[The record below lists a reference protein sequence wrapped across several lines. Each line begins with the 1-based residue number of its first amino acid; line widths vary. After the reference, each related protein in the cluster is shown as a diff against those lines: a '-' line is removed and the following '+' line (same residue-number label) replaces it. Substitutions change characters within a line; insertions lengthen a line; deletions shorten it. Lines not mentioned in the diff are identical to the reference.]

1 MNRTMLT
8 TIWVSVLLHLA
19 AGLWFV
25 DSLNFVAPEPE
36 PQRVIETVV
45 LPIPEPVIIEEPV
58 EEPEPAQP
66 LIVPR
71 DPVPVEVASNVPP
84 LPLPPITGES
94 NPDGP
99 MTAIEEAEPQ
109 PAIRVEPV
117 YPERGL
123 QRGKDGRVVLVLT
136 IMPDGSVA
144 DVRVVSVTPDGYGF
158 DREAL
163 KAVRRWTYKPQLRS
177 GVAVRRDN
185 VRVEVIFQLKD

>member
-19 AGLWFV
+19 AGLWFF

-58 EEPEPAQP
+58 KEPEPAQP
-66 LIVPR
+66 VAVPR
-71 DPVPVEVASNVPP
+71 PVDVAVATDVPP

-99 MTAIEEAEPQ
+99 MTALDEAEPQ
-109 PAIRVEPV
+109 PAIRVEPE
-117 YPERGL
+117 YPERGID
-123 QRGKDGRVVLVLT
+123 RGKEGRVELLLT

-185 VRVEVIFQLKD
+185 VRVEVIFKLED